1 MQSVAKFLLLGHR
14 GARRAA
20 PENTLRAFDLA
31 LDHGCDGFE
40 FDVRRT
46 IDAKC
51 VVCHD
56 ARYGGYDVARTT
68 LEALRKKG
76 EFPRLADIVSRYGQ
90 RAFLDI
96 ELKIVG
102 IEQAAAEAVSDLA
115 HDNFVISSFLPNVL
129 ARLRLLE
136 LKLPTGLIFDRS
148 RTLADWRDLPI
159 RYVIAEQSLVTRAVV
174 REAHQQGKRVFAWT
188 VNRASDML
196 RLRDW
201 EVDGIISDDTELLC
215 RTLRKP

>member
-1 MQSVAKFLLLGHR
+1 
-14 GARRAA
+14 
-20 PENTLRAFDLA
+20 
-31 LDHGCDGFE
+31 
-40 FDVRRT
+40 
-46 IDAKC
+46 
-51 VVCHD
+51 
-56 ARYGGYDVARTT
+56 
-68 LEALRKKG
+68 
-76 EFPRLADIVSRYGQ
+76 
-90 RAFLDI
+90 
-96 ELKIVG
+96 
-102 IEQAAAEAVSDLA
+102 
-115 HDNFVISSFLPNVL
+115 
-129 ARLRLLE
+129 LE

-188 VNRASDML
+188 VNRASEML